1 MDGGLGVQREQ
12 SAPSVP
18 ERSVNAHRSSV
29 NAHRMGGRSASEGLP
44 RSDRVLFP
52 QEFPRCEGRGNE
64 FWNPAAARHVHK

>member
-18 ERSVNAHRSSV
+18 ERSV

-64 FWNPAAARHVHK
+64 FWNPAAARHAHK